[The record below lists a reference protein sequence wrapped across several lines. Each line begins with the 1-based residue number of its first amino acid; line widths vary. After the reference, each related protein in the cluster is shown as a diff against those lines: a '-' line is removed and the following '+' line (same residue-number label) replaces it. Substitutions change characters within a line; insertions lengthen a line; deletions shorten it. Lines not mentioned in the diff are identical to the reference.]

1 MGPGD
6 QAAPWAALSFPWEGG
21 AWALPRS
28 TSHSSLV
35 LNGVCVGPQLCMV
48 LRLIILHHFYP
59 IQSYLM

>member
-6 QAAPWAALSFPWEGG
+6 QAAPGRPCPPPEGG

-59 IQSYLM
+59 TQSYLM